1 MDAALAEIADAYMRW
16 VADGDPSIKHLCSPE
31 FRDNVSGMGVNVFDI
46 VSGWFAASFSD
57 RSIEHH
63 TTMTDGE
70 RLIIWFTFHGVHVG
84 NGFPRMVDLKV
95 DGAAVAWPQVH
106 ILRVE
111 NGKVHEHWAV
121 RDDLAMLDS
130 TRRPKPD

>member
-1 MDAALAEIADAYMRW
+1 MDAALVEIADAYIRW
-16 VADGDPSIKHLCSPE
+16 VADGDLSIKDHCAGE
-31 FRDNVSGMGVNVFDI
+31 FRDVSGLGVNVFDI
-46 VSGWFAASFSD
+46 VGGWFAAGFSD

-84 NGFPRMVDLKV
+84 NGLPRMVDLKV
-95 DGAAVAWPQVH
+95 DGALVVWPQVH

-111 NGKVHEHWAV
+111 HGKVHEHWAV

-130 TRRPKPD
+130 TQRPPAD